1 MNIGILK
8 LPEATAAK
16 TGNLFI
22 VEKPDVTEKISFE
35 NLQFGLDNVTFANT
49 VSAHSSQIQY
59 LTTTVYNLSTSLY
72 SNFDFL
78 TDYVNNYFASA
89 FNKLQYSLFPVGS
102 VRTTTTF
109 NNPSNIIAGTTWVLI
124 AQSRFIAGVGNTYSN
139 GGLYVDGDKN
149 KDNVPIA
156 AGDNTSLGEY
166 SNSLAVTELPAHDH
180 EASMFGETDSSI
192 AGQFV
197 ESEAGPEQ
205 FNIAPVTSDPSG
217 LSSYH
222 NNIKPCFGIY
232 IWQRTV

>member
-78 TDYVNNYFASA
+78 TDYVNNLSEKEKKKY
-89 FNKLQYSLFPVGS
+89 
-102 VRTTTTF
+102 
-109 NNPSNIIAGTTWVLI
+109 WE
-124 AQSRFIAGVGNTYSN
+124 QSSK
-139 GGLYVDGDKN
+139 DGDFSYQN
-149 KDNVPIA
+149 DRENN
-156 AGDNTSLGEY
+156 DRRSEHTS
-166 SNSLAVTELPAHDH
+166 
-180 EASMFGETDSSI
+180 
-192 AGQFV
+192 
-197 ESEAGPEQ
+197 
-205 FNIAPVTSDPSG
+205 
-217 LSSYH
+217 
-222 NNIKPCFGIY
+222 
-232 IWQRTV
+232 